1 MNKILVIRYKFI
13 GDVLMTSAI
22 CNSLKQSFPDA
33 EIDYM
38 VHAVSAPLFE
48 NHPYIDNVIA
58 VTDEERSSTWKYLKK
73 IREIAAKQYDV
84 IIDASSIAKT
94 EVISLLSRQAKY
106 RIGRKKKRQG
116 FSYTHTIAKIEERG
130 DKIVQRIG
138 MLAPL
143 EKAGF
148 KIQHDN
154 SMLINIAPQERQ
166 HQRQQMLD
174 HGVDFDRP
182 IFVFSVSAKFTQK
195 KWRLDYMQEV
205 AQHCLDHHGAQIILY
220 AGAPHE
226 VRDIRSFHKAMGM
239 HKDIYSEIKTTSIRD
254 LAALFANCDMFIGNE
269 GGPRHISQAL
279 GLPSVAVFSPSARR
293 EQWLPNASEKYRG
306 IEWQDVIPPKNTE
319 GSDAFEYGDSAYFRR
334 YNSIKPIDVIPA
346 IDEVVAQFLSV
357 RMNSSDVS
365 ARNSYSTCYRQIAN
379 HH

>member
-13 GDVLMTSAI
+13 GDVLMTSVL
-22 CNSLKQSFPDA
+22 CNSLKQSFPNA
-33 EIDYM
+33 EVDYM

-58 VTDEERSSTWKYLKK
+58 VTDAERNSTWKYLKK
-73 IREIAAKQYDV
+73 IRRIAAKQYDV

-94 EVISLLSRQAKY
+94 EIISLLSRQAKY
-106 RIGRKKKRQG
+106 RIGREKKRRG

-130 DKIVQRIG
+130 DKITQRIG

-143 EKAGF
+143 AAAGY
-148 KIQHDN
+148 KIQHDS
-154 SMLINIAPQERQ
+154 SMLINITPEEQQ
-166 HQRQQMLD
+166 HQRQRMLD

-205 AQHCLDHHGAQIILY
+205 AQHCLKHHDAQIILY

-226 VRDIRSFHKAMGM
+226 VDDIRNFHKAISSY
-239 HKDIYSEIKTTSIRD
+239 KRIYSEIKTTSIRD
-254 LAALFANCDMFIGNE
+254 LAALFTNCDMFIGNE

-293 EQWLPNASEKYRG
+293 KQWLPSASEKYRG
-306 IEWQDVIPPKNTE
+306 IEWQDVRQSTHIE
-319 GSDAFEYGDSAYFRR
+319 DSHEFEYGDSDYFRR
-334 YNSIKPIDVIPA
+334 YNSIKPMDVIPI
-346 IDEVVAQFLSV
+346 IDEVVLQFLTS
-357 RMNSSDVS
+357 
-365 ARNSYSTCYRQIAN
+365 
-379 HH
+379 